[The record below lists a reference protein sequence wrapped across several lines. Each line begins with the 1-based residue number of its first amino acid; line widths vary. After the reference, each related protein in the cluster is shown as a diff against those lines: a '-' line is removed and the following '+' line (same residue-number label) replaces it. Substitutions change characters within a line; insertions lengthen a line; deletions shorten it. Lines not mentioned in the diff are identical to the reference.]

1 VSSQPGKPKAI
12 MSRLLKRHRKFLS
25 ASVLG
30 LWTFALFV
38 GFANACSWD
47 GVTAVQHQ
55 PTMAGHAAV
64 DAADHDTDPGC
75 DEFCSNDIPLLSVL
89 QLTQGPLAGQ
99 PLVVATHYDLGNQ
112 PASAPAFRL
121 AWTARPSPG
130 ASFSFHIVRLT
141 L

>member
-1 VSSQPGKPKAI
+1 
-12 MSRLLKRHRKFLS
+12 MSRLLQRNRKFLT
-25 ASVLG
+25 ATALG
-30 LWTFALFV
+30 MWMFALFV

-55 PTMAGHAAV
+55 LTAAAHAMV
-64 DAADHDTDPGC
+64 DATDHDAAPDC

-89 QLTQGPLAGQ
+89 QLAQGPLAGQ
-99 PLVVATHYDLGNQ
+99 PLVVAAHYDLGIQ

-130 ASFSFHIVRLT
+130 ASFFLRIVRLT

>member
-1 VSSQPGKPKAI
+1 
-12 MSRLLKRHRKFLS
+12 M
-25 ASVLG
+25 
-30 LWTFALFV
+30 FALFV

-55 PTMAGHAAV
+55 PATVGHASV
-64 DAADHDTDPGC
+64 DATDHDTDPGC

-89 QLTQGPLAGQ
+89 QLAQGPLAGQ
-99 PLVVATHYDLGNQ
+99 PLVVATHYDLGIQ
-112 PASAPAFRL
+112 PASAPALRL

-130 ASFSFHIVRLT
+130 ASFFLRIVRLT

>member
-1 VSSQPGKPKAI
+1 MSGQSGNPKAI
-12 MSRLLKRHRKFLS
+12 MSHLLKRHRKFLS

-30 LWTFALFV
+30 VWMFALFV

-55 PTMAGHAAV
+55 PAMLVHAAV
-64 DAADHDTDPGC
+64 DATDHDTNPGC
-75 DEFCSNDIPLLSVL
+75 DEFCSNDIPLLGVL
-89 QLTQGPLAGQ
+89 QLTQGPFAGQ
-99 PLVVATHYDLGNQ
+99 PLMVATRCDLGNQ

-130 ASFSFHIVRLT
+130 ASFSLRIVRLT

>member
-1 VSSQPGKPKAI
+1 
-12 MSRLLKRHRKFLS
+12 MSRLLKRNRKFLS

-30 LWTFALFV
+30 LWVFALFV
-38 GFANACSWD
+38 GIANACSWD
-47 GVTAVQHQ
+47 GVTAVRHQ
-55 PTMAGHAAV
+55 LPVAAHAMV
-64 DAADHDTDPGC
+64 DATDHDAAPGC

-89 QLTQGPLAGQ
+89 QLAQGPVAGQ
-99 PLVVATHYDLGNQ
+99 PLAVATHYDLGIQ

-130 ASFSFHIVRLT
+130 VPFSLRIVRLT

>member
-1 VSSQPGKPKAI
+1 MSGQFGNPNAI
-12 MSRLLKRHRKFLS
+12 MSRLLKRHRKLLS

-30 LWTFALFV
+30 LWVFALFV

-55 PTMAGHAAV
+55 PATVGHAAA
-64 DAADHDTDPGC
+64 DATDHDTDPGC
-75 DEFCSNDIPLLSVL
+75 DEFCSNDIPLLSVV
-89 QLTQGPLAGQ
+89 QLTQGPLAGP
-99 PLVVATHYDLGNQ
+99 PLVVTTHYDLGNQ
-112 PASAPAFRL
+112 PSSAPAFRL

-130 ASFSFHIVRLT
+130 ASFSLHIVRLT

>member
-1 VSSQPGKPKAI
+1 
-12 MSRLLKRHRKFLS
+12 MSGLLRRHRKFLS
-25 ASVLG
+25 ATALG
-30 LWTFALFV
+30 LWMFALFV

-47 GVTAVQHQ
+47 GVTAVNHQ
-55 PTMAGHAAV
+55 PPMATAAHAAV
-64 DAADHDTDPGC
+64 EDAGGHDAAPGC

-89 QLTQGPLAGQ
+89 RLAQGPLAGQ
-99 PLVVATHYDLGNQ
+99 PLVVAAHYDLGIQ

-130 ASFSFHIVRLT
+130 ASFFLRIVRLT

>member
-1 VSSQPGKPKAI
+1 
-12 MSRLLKRHRKFLS
+12 MSGLLRRNRKIFS
-25 ASVLG
+25 ATALG
-30 LWTFALFV
+30 LWMFALFV

-47 GVTAVQHQ
+47 GVTAVNHQ
-55 PTMAGHAAV
+55 PPMATAGHAAV
-64 DAADHDTDPGC
+64 GDATDRDTDPGC

-99 PLVVATHYDLGNQ
+99 PLVVTTHYDLGNQ

-130 ASFSFHIVRLT
+130 ASFSLHIVRLT

>member
-1 VSSQPGKPKAI
+1 
-12 MSRLLKRHRKFLS
+12 MSRLLRRYRKFLS
-25 ASVLG
+25 ATALG
-30 LWTFALFV
+30 LWMFALFV

-55 PTMAGHAAV
+55 PAVVAHAAV
-64 DAADHDTDPGC
+64 DATDHDTDPGC

-89 QLTQGPLAGQ
+89 QSTQGPLAGQ
-99 PLVVATHYDLGNQ
+99 PLVVTTHYDLGNQ

-130 ASFSFHIVRLT
+130 ASFSLHIVRLT

>member
-1 VSSQPGKPKAI
+1 
-12 MSRLLKRHRKFLS
+12 MSRLLKRHGKFLS

-30 LWTFALFV
+30 LWMFALFV

-55 PTMAGHAAV
+55 PATVGHAAV
-64 DAADHDTDPGC
+64 DATDHDTDPGC

-99 PLVVATHYDLGNQ
+99 PLVVATHYALGIQ
-112 PASAPAFRL
+112 PASAPALRL
-121 AWTARPSPG
+121 AWTARPPPG
-130 ASFSFHIVRLT
+130 VSFSLRIVRLT